1 MDLINCL
8 AYVSNQLTGSPP
20 VDADLQRY
28 RQLLKEQI
36 DSTPRASID
45 GLTYAQDGVL
55 YKDGYRV
62 ESFDENRLD
71 ALNARI
77 RDLEQTS
84 REKEAKL
91 EQLNEKLQEL
101 ESHSEEEDIPRDRSR
116 SRSVSRE
123 LSPQP
128 STSSGCVPQIVLDE
142 NDMRGGSKKFRP
154 IHRDDE
160 FRRTIKKQSVKSNAS
175 EDRADELDLLTQ
187 MEEEEN
193 KVMDDYIPLV
203 YTREEQMA
211 QGNKRHQIS
220 PIQELCHMH
229 ENDERLRMERSPE
242 PAFGAETVKPWGDI
256 RLGETKEKEIIHLP
270 QNQLIEEERKGS
282 VSSSDES
289 LGKREDTDQWQ
300 RNSMPELPIVQQEAH
315 LTVSEPISS
324 NISSHS
330 GSPDPEHP
338 TLKRTR
344 KKSDL
349 TALLLEEERKD
360 ATNSGITIQT
370 EDSENEN
377 VNTTEFMQCKSP
389 SPYVEN
395 ENLEVPCQLIPLI
408 GADLDKSPASESRQ
422 SSVSQ
427 DSLQPSAT
435 QSRDATISPAP
446 IGSSGSPASPNSSIL
461 DESFKEH
468 SGDNRNSSSPIES
481 DKNNVSRDGSVS
493 LASTDTPAA
502 SLGLHGVDQQLRTPS
517 PEPPPPPEH
526 VVDLDAGGVD
536 RKSDHLTP
544 PSSKRFRM
552 RTRKIR
558 SLTPIEYNQSFM
570 DDFIEQRL
578 SVSPSELEDYITSL
592 EEIKFDPPKPV
603 VPNFFLPT
611 TPMTSGLP
619 NLIVTDERGADAQ
632 FHDSIS
638 SKGFYGNCRLTP
650 NRIPNHRVSYSEW
663 IKKFPENTSSHLEL
677 EDYDSDDEEV
687 ESIFNNYSSEPST
700 STSPEV
706 AEDLKFPVNLPE
718 VLTPIPEPPKD
729 LPTSPEVTV
738 ENRSET
744 PTEFPLNVIPSYATP
759 SPTSQISDLSLSSE
773 SNLGPFEPQLKPAPS
788 IHFTPIT
795 SHPENLSPT
804 PDPHS
809 LSPRLTTKLYIPS
822 RSTTSSPIPSDMT
835 PEEAIY
841 DIGHLDGLIFE
852 TKSRSPTPAALSPVL
867 PDPLSPEELA
877 FDIGNLGGL
886 ILGPPSRST
895 SPLPPSASPT
905 TPGSSPWSSTNTNNK
920 SEMETTPSP
929 TPTHDDSDTVR

>member
-1 MDLINCL
+1 MGIFLSVLVASVGAMDLINCL

-481 DKNNVSRDGSVS
+481 DKNNLIFSGEYTKAMSKDWHSGHFCCWQCDESLTGQRYVLRDEHPYCIKCYENVFANSCEECNKTIGIDSKDLSYKDKHWHEACFLCNKCRISLVDKQFGSKADKIYCGNCYDAQFASRCDGCGEIFRAGTKKMEYKTRQWHEKCFCCCVCKTAIGTKSFIPREQEIYCAGCYEEKYATRCVKCKKIITSGGVTYKNEPWHRECFTCSHCQVS
-493 LASTDTPAA
+493 LAGQRFTSRDEKPYCAECFGELFAKRCTACIKPIT
-502 SLGLHGVDQQLRTPS
+502 GI
-517 PEPPPPPEH
+517 
-526 VVDLDAGGVD
+526 GGTRFISFED
-536 RKSDHLTP
+536 RHWHNDC
-544 PSSKRFRM
+544 
-552 RTRKIR
+552 
-558 SLTPIEYNQSFM
+558 
-570 DDFIEQRL
+570 FICANCK
-578 SVSPSELEDYITSL
+578 TSL
-592 EEIKFDPPKPV
+592 VGRGFI
-603 VPNFFLPT
+603 
-611 TPMTSGLP
+611 
-619 NLIVTDERGADAQ
+619 TDEQD
-632 FHDSIS
+632 II
-638 SKGFYGNCRLTP
+638 C
-650 NRIPNHRVSYSEW
+650 
-663 IKKFPENTSSHLEL
+663 PEC
-677 EDYDSDDEEV
+677 
-687 ESIFNNYSSEPST
+687 
-700 STSPEV
+700 
-706 AEDLKFPVNLPE
+706 AK
-718 VLTPIPEPPKD
+718 
-729 LPTSPEVTV
+729 
-738 ENRSET
+738 
-744 PTEFPLNVIPSYATP
+744 
-759 SPTSQISDLSLSSE
+759 Q
-773 SNLGPFEPQLKPAPS
+773 
-788 IHFTPIT
+788 
-795 SHPENLSPT
+795 
-804 PDPHS
+804 
-809 LSPRLTTKLYIPS
+809 KL
-822 RSTTSSPIPSDMT
+822 M
-835 PEEAIY
+835 
-841 DIGHLDGLIFE
+841 
-852 TKSRSPTPAALSPVL
+852 
-867 PDPLSPEELA
+867 
-877 FDIGNLGGL
+877 
-886 ILGPPSRST
+886 
-895 SPLPPSASPT
+895 
-905 TPGSSPWSSTNTNNK
+905 
-920 SEMETTPSP
+920 
-929 TPTHDDSDTVR
+929 